1 MLRRSLLICLTL
13 MMLLS
18 PIVGM
23 RTYIVDDDGFANYR
37 SISEAVAKANSGDTV
52 YVKPGTYAEEVLLNK
67 SLKIMPLTGESG
79 PVILKGDGKET
90 GIKIVADG
98 CSIEGLT
105 VTNFTKAG
113 IEVESSGNTIK
124 NNRFENDN
132 PAVLVKGAAKNA
144 ISKNTM
150 KDCTGGVAL
159 LQRSEDN
166 SVSGNVIEGGVVA
179 IMQRDGGR
187 SNISGNIASSSSGIW
202 VWNSS
207 RVEMAGNTFRG
218 DLFGIWVFN
227 SSNCIS
233 VDNILTGGNRGI
245 YLTNCTSV
253 EVSNNSIRDAEF
265 GIRIENSSRSSLQ
278 RCAID
283 NATVAI
289 ALGTSNDNGIRQNT
303 ILNNKDTVLE
313 LIYSHRNEIEKNN
326 LSGGEFGIIISESSG
341 NLLRANR
348 FRDMSLGLYL
358 EGSHGNKIE
367 ENDLSSIQR
376 GIIISGSS
384 GNLLRANQLRDVLLG
399 LHVEGSTPQSFNN
412 TIGEDNLVAGKPIV
426 YLYNQ
431 SGKAVEGRELAHLT
445 LAYCKDFLISGNTI
459 VNDALVLFGSS
470 GNRILSNN
478 VSRCYGMHL
487 VSSNSNEIEGNKL
500 KENRNS
506 GMFLEISQFNEIRN
520 NQASGN
526 YQMGIA
532 LAGCNANN
540 LSGNTMDGNFDSGI
554 WLNVSSGNQLYG
566 NNISNNSVGILVMNS
581 DGNKIYHNNFLGNK
595 EQAEDRRG
603 SNIWDMGNVTGGN
616 YWSDYKVRGNPS
628 AGPSKIITGVDVRD
642 KYPFQNPS
650 GWMLG

>member
-278 RCAID
+278 RCTID

-326 LSGGEFGIIISESSG
+326 LSGGELGIIISES
-341 NLLRANR
+341 
-348 FRDMSLGLYL
+348 Y
-358 EGSHGNKIE
+358 
-367 ENDLSSIQR
+367 
-376 GIIISGSS
+376 
-384 GNLLRANQLRDVLLG
+384 GNLLRANQLKGVLLG
-399 LHVEGSTPQSFNN
+399 LHVNGSTPQSFNN
-412 TIGEDNLVAGKPIV
+412 TIGEDNLIAGKPIV

-470 GNRILSNN
+470 GNKILENN
-478 VSRCYGMHL
+478 VSRCFGMRL
-487 VSSNSNEIEGNKL
+487 VSSNGNEIEGNKL

-628 AGPSKIITGVDVRD
+628 AGPSKIIKGATTMDR
-642 KYPFQNPS
+642 YPFQDPS
-650 GWMLG
+650 GWMRDRSASSAPSI

>member
-278 RCAID
+278 RCTID

-326 LSGGEFGIIISESSG
+326 LSGGELGIIISES
-341 NLLRANR
+341 
-348 FRDMSLGLYL
+348 Y
-358 EGSHGNKIE
+358 
-367 ENDLSSIQR
+367 
-376 GIIISGSS
+376 
-384 GNLLRANQLRDVLLG
+384 GNLLRANQLKGVLLG
-399 LHVEGSTPQSFNN
+399 LHVNGSTPQSFNN
-412 TIGEDNLVAGKPIV
+412 TIGEDNLIAGKPIV

-478 VSRCYGMHL
+478 VSRCFGMRL
-487 VSSNSNEIEGNKL
+487 VSSNGNEIEGNKL

-628 AGPSKIITGVDVRD
+628 AGPSKIIKGATTMDR
-642 KYPFQNPS
+642 YPFQDPS
-650 GWMLG
+650 GWMRDRSASSAPSI

>member
-179 IMQRDGGR
+179 ILERDGGR

-278 RCAID
+278 RCTID

-326 LSGGEFGIIISESSG
+326 LSGGELGIIISES
-341 NLLRANR
+341 
-348 FRDMSLGLYL
+348 Y
-358 EGSHGNKIE
+358 
-367 ENDLSSIQR
+367 
-376 GIIISGSS
+376 
-384 GNLLRANQLRDVLLG
+384 GNLLRANQLKGVLLG
-399 LHVEGSTPQSFNN
+399 LHVNGSTPQSFNN
-412 TIGEDNLVAGKPIV
+412 TIGEDNLIAGKPIV

-470 GNRILSNN
+470 GNKILENN
-478 VSRCYGMHL
+478 VSRCFGMRL
-487 VSSNSNEIEGNKL
+487 VSSNGNEIEGNKL

-581 DGNKIYHNNFLGNK
+581 DGNKIYHNNILGNK

-628 AGPSKIITGVDVRD
+628 AGPSKIIKGATTMDR
-642 KYPFQNPS
+642 YPFQDPS
-650 GWMLG
+650 GWMRDRSASSAPSI

>member
-132 PAVLVKGAAKNA
+132 PAVMVKGAAKNA

-179 IMQRDGGR
+179 ILERDGGR

-278 RCAID
+278 RCTID

-289 ALGTSNDNGIRQNT
+289 ALGTSTDNGIRQNT

-313 LIYSHRNEIEKNN
+313 LIYSHRNEIEENN
-326 LSGGEFGIIISESSG
+326 LSGGELGIIISES
-341 NLLRANR
+341 
-348 FRDMSLGLYL
+348 Y
-358 EGSHGNKIE
+358 
-367 ENDLSSIQR
+367 
-376 GIIISGSS
+376 
-384 GNLLRANQLRDVLLG
+384 GNLLRANQLQDVLLG
-399 LHVEGSTPQSFNN
+399 LHVNGSAPQSFNN
-412 TIGEDNLVAGKPIV
+412 TIGEDNLIAGKPIV

-470 GNRILSNN
+470 GNKILENN
-478 VSRCYGMHL
+478 VSRCFGMRL
-487 VSSNSNEIEGNKL
+487 VSSNGNEIEGNKL

-526 YQMGIA
+526 YQMGMA

-540 LSGNTMDGNFDSGI
+540 LSGNTLDGNFESGI
-554 WLNVSSGNQLYG
+554 WLNGSNGNQLYD
-566 NNISNNSVGILVMNS
+566 NNISNNSLGMLVINS

-595 EQAEDRRG
+595 ELAEDRRG
-603 SNIWDMGNVTGGN
+603 SNRWDMGNVTGGN
-616 YWSDYKVRGNPS
+616 YWSDHKVKGNPS
-628 AGPSKIITGVDVRD
+628 AGPSKILKGGTAMDR
-642 KYPFQNPS
+642 YPFQNPS
-650 GWMLG
+650 GWMRGRSVSDAPSLLVSPFL